1 MNTILIISVL
11 LINAVVTGERC
22 YPSKYNIEL
31 TGLDTTFTPNSINV
45 ITEDNVVHEAAL
57 WVVDGNNVAHYVFD
71 GQGQRI
77 IDAFVYVDALWVGEF
92 RQGGCVKP
100 TAVELVKL
108 SATQE
113 DGTLHLG
120 LLFLGVGLL
129 FFLVY
134 AIATSGRRK

>member
-1 MNTILIISVL
+1 MNVLLIISIL
-11 LINAVVTGERC
+11 LINAVMTGERC

-31 TGLDTTFTPNSINV
+31 TGLDTTFTPTSINV
-45 ITEDNVVHEAAL
+45 ITEDNVIHEAAL
-57 WVVDGNNVAHYVFD
+57 WVVTDGTAHYVFD
-71 GQGQRI
+71 GQGQKI
-77 IDAFVYVDALWVGEF
+77 IDAFVYVDAMWIGEF

-113 DGTLHLG
+113 DGMLHLAGVFLVTG
-120 LLFLGVGLL
+120 LF